1 MTSTAHAHTAVA
13 DSVVRPRPRQRTGTG
28 VRARGGILWIV
39 VSGILLAGVVF
50 ISVAVLQLNLKLD
63 NANSQRTK
71 LLAQNAALQ
80 SQLSGELQ
88 SPRIESQAIK
98 QFGLTYQ
105 DPSQYGYV
113 NVGK

>member
-13 DSVVRPRPRQRTGTG
+13 DSVVRPRPRQRARTG